1 MERLRNARSDYRK
14 FRGFGGKIDTI
25 QGQIEQAEQEL
36 SHAETEKTPL
46 EQINS
51 DVEDFQQKVYDFW
64 VHFWGQIRA
73 LEGHKNRHRSTQH
86 DEENIACLQ
95 SKQRGNYSNKLTR
108 RRSK

>member
-1 MERLRNARSDYRK
+1 MERLRNARSDYWK

-64 VHFWGQIRA
+64 VQISA
-73 LEGHKNRHRSTQH
+73 LEGHKNRYRSTQH

>member
-36 SHAETEKTPL
+36 SHAETEKAPL

-64 VHFWGQIRA
+64 VHFWGQIGVLKSYQKTAGVRSMTKKTSPAYRA
-73 LEGHKNRHRSTQH
+73 SK
-86 DEENIACLQ
+86 EETIPIN
-95 SKQRGNYSNKLTR
+95 
-108 RRSK
+108 